1 MPMHREQGIGG
12 LQLLPQ
18 RLPLLLRQQ
27 RPRKG
32 YEELSHPRS
41 EISAAAGTFAT
52 DRYRQAAEAGILP
65 VEGAQFVRLNVMN
78 GLLPIR
84 FIVAQN
90 RPSLCPNQLI

>member
-1 MPMHREQGIGG
+1 MSLHGEQGIGG

-32 YEELSHPRS
+32 HAELSNTRS
-41 EISAAAGTFAT
+41 EFATAAGPFAA

-65 VEGAQFVRLNVMN
+65 VEGT
-78 GLLPIR
+78 
-84 FIVAQN
+84 
-90 RPSLCPNQLI
+90 QLV